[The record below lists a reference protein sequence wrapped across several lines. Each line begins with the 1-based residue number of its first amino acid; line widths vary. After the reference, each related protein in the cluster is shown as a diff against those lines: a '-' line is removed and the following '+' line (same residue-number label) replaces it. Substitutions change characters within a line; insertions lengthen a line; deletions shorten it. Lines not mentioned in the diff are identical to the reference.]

1 MRLTMSRQTL
11 PLLALAF
18 AALLQATPAPL
29 RLWVLKDAVLS
40 TVNLP
45 AGSVLIEPATQADLD
60 ADGKPET
67 LSLADGSLTIL
78 SGEAPAWQSPA
89 GWQVL
94 QAAFGDLN
102 NDSLPEVALLVWRP
116 FQPWPVDA
124 FLPYSGRIAGF
135 HDQAGNSCHFILIGW
150 INAHFGELWAGSALA
165 DPLTAFR
172 AADLDG
178 DADQE
183 LITLEGRYT
192 DLGST
197 PPRALKVWEW
207 NGFGF
212 SVVSSLAGSFS
223 SLALARYEHGPLMI
237 LTP

>member
-1 MRLTMSRQTL
+1 MSLTMSRQTL

-18 AALLQATPAPL
+18 AALLQATPASPH
-29 RLWVLKDAVLS
+29 LWVLKDDVLRTAS
-40 TVNLP
+40 LP
-45 AGSVLIEPATQADLD
+45 AGSMLMEPSTQADLD
-60 ADGKPET
+60 LNGRPET
-67 LSLADGSLTIL
+67 LSLADGDLTIL
-78 SGEAPAWQSPA
+78 SGAQSAWQSPP

-94 QAAFGDLN
+94 QAGFGDLN

-124 FLPYSGRIAGF
+124 FLPNGGRIAGF
-135 HDQAGNSCHFILIGW
+135 HDQAGNSCHFILVGW
-150 INAHFGELWAGSALA
+150 VNDHYAELWAGSALA

-183 LITLEGRYT
+183 LVTLEGQYA

-197 PPRALKVWEW
+197 PARKLKVWEW

-212 SVVSSLAGSFS
+212 SVVSSLEGSFS
-223 SLALARYEHGPLMI
+223 SLALARHEDGPLMI